1 MELFFEILSQL
12 VKDKKVEV
20 NFPQIKDLQ
29 ALVEGSCYKTL
40 SMIREILQN
49 EEYSDKDCFIRIE
62 EIISILENSGID
74 FGFRHDFWF

>member
-40 SMIREILQN
+40 SMIREIIQN
-49 EEYSDKDCFIRIE
+49 EEYSDKDCFIKIE

-74 FGFRHDFWF
+74 FGFRHDF

>member
-12 VKDKKVEV
+12 VKDRKVEV

-40 SMIREILQN
+40 SMIREVIQN
-49 EEYSDKDCFIRIE
+49 EEYSDEDCFIKIE

-74 FGFRHDFWF
+74 FGFRHDF